1 MIWPKEVSLVK
12 QNSILRSI
20 VPLAMFYNYSI
31 FSDPIFYF
39 ENCFSSFSQNIKFEN
54 IYYSNEIFSSYNE
67 WIVSRAQVCT
77 SQLVE
82 LTASLRQQARVK
94 MKQAFQCKVLSAM
107 CKMESAK
114 CKMLSKG
121 EQLPPAQLWDRAARA
136 WQYLRVWTHQARF
149 KFSCC
154 HS

>member
-1 MIWPKEVSLVK
+1 MTSRSYFGKM
-12 QNSILRSI
+12 NSTLGSV

-31 FSDPIFYF
+31 FSDPILYF
-39 ENCFSSFSQNIKFEN
+39 ENSFSPFSQNI
-54 IYYSNEIFSSYNE
+54 YYFTEIFSSCNE

-121 EQLPPAQLWDRAARA
+121 EQLPPAQL
-136 WQYLRVWTHQARF
+136 
-149 KFSCC
+149 
-154 HS
+154 